1 MQCFITSAQT
11 LNFTKT
17 SQLLYISQ
25 PTVTHHILNLEE
37 ELGFKLF
44 ARTKKQIALTVA
56 GESFYKSMTKIS
68 SEFNEAVMC
77 ARKCDEDS
85 KNHICI
91 GCGSSEFEIEFLPV
105 IIRKFNEKYSDIY
118 VTYNSE
124 NIRDKIKLFHQH
136 KIDILFSTTQMVKE
150 FSAIEYYDL
159 RKYPI
164 VCVMNKENPLSGK
177 EIITIHDLADQNLIF
192 LEPTISPP
200 EMETLQQQL
209 MLKYPNKVSHFIC
222 DTAVTH
228 LMILSNMGVAIMPEF
243 KYKKNEKLAIVP
255 YADYPSISY
264 GVARQRGDT
273 REFVN
278 SFIKITQK
286 VFGNDVA

>member
-91 GCGSSEFEIEFLPV
+91 GCGS
-105 IIRKFNEKYSDIY
+105 
-118 VTYNSE
+118 
-124 NIRDKIKLFHQH
+124 
-136 KIDILFSTTQMVKE
+136 
-150 FSAIEYYDL
+150 
-159 RKYPI
+159 
-164 VCVMNKENPLSGK
+164 
-177 EIITIHDLADQNLIF
+177 
-192 LEPTISPP
+192 
-200 EMETLQQQL
+200 
-209 MLKYPNKVSHFIC
+209 
-222 DTAVTH
+222 
-228 LMILSNMGVAIMPEF
+228 
-243 KYKKNEKLAIVP
+243 
-255 YADYPSISY
+255 
-264 GVARQRGDT
+264 
-273 REFVN
+273 
-278 SFIKITQK
+278 
-286 VFGNDVA
+286 